1 MNVANSVALDLL
13 QPVVL
18 GKIEQKSIGHWFAI
32 VESSIDKNDF
42 FAVVMHGADIARI
55 LHFFLIIEERKKTA

>member
-13 QPVVL
+13 QLVVL
-18 GKIEQKSIGHWFAI
+18 GKIEQKSIGHGFAI
-32 VESSIDKNDF
+32 VESAIDKNDF

-55 LHFFLIIEERKKTA
+55 LHFFLIIHDRKKTA